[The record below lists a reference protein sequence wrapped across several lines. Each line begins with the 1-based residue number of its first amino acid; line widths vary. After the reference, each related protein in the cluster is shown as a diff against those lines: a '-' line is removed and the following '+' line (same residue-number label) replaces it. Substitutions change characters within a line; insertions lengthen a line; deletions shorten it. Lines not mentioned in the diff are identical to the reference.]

1 MMNKNL
7 PTHEDEEAEINQI
20 VKETFIGCD
29 YYD

>member
-20 VKETFIGCD
+20 LRETFTGCD